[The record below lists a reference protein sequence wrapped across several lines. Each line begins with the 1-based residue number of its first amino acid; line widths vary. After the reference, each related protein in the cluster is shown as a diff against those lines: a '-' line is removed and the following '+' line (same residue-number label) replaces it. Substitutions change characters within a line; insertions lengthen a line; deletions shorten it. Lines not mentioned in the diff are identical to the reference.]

1 MSGDFYGVSV
11 GRIKHVG
18 DSQGESLG
26 GGPRNHTSMAD
37 TEASAEARG
46 MGGMRE
52 EQGIR

>member
-26 GGPRNHTSMAD
+26 GDPETTQAWQTPRPAQK
-37 TEASAEARG
+37 
-46 MGGMRE
+46 RE
-52 EQGIR
+52 EWEE